1 MDGSGF
7 FSQPIFGQVSIG
19 MLAPDF
25 YANTTFGPMKLS
37 DYRDKWVIL
46 FSHPGDFTAVC
57 TSEFIAFANEYAKFQ
72 ELNVQLIG
80 LSIDSNTSHLAWV
93 NSIYQTT
100 GVKIPFP
107 IIADR
112 TAEIARLY
120 GMIAPDASTQET
132 VRNVYFIDPSMV
144 IRAITI
150 YPLTNGR
157 NIYEILRL
165 LEALQTTDMEKVI
178 TPANW
183 LPGQPALV
191 PVPKTYSELEQRE
204 TDPSSEGLTCDDWY
218 YCYKNTSQQRLG

>member
-1 MDGSGF
+1 MDSYGSYPQ
-7 FSQPIFGQVSIG
+7 SSFGQVSIG

-46 FSHPGDFTAVC
+46 FSHPGDFTPVC
-57 TSEFIAFANEYAKFQ
+57 TSEFIAFSNENAKFQ
-72 ELNVQLIG
+72 ELNTQLIG

-93 NSIYQTT
+93 NSIYKMT
-100 GVKIPFP
+100 GVQVPFP

-112 TAEIARLY
+112 TAEVAKMY

-132 VRNVYFIDPSMV
+132 VRNVYFIDPNMV

-165 LEALQTTDMEKVI
+165 LQALQTTDKDKVV

-191 PVPKTYSELEQRE
+191 PPPKTYSELEQRA
-204 TDPSSEGLTCDDWY
+204 TDPSSLNLNCKDWY
-218 YCYKNTSQQRLG
+218 MCYRNPPQQRLD